1 MAVPWCAAAAA
12 AYNETY
18 SCISPFWLMLAART
32 LDALR
37 CLIKVNHL
45 TVTLSEGEVLLHSLL
60 ESGAALAHD
69 CGGKLACA
77 TCCVIVREGAE
88 TLSPPSDDELDML
101 ERAGAAQDGAR
112 LSCQVTGSGEIAVDI
127 PRAEAPSH
135 EHMLPI
141 ALTADAAQFLAVQ
154 LGKHPGCV
162 GVRLAV
168 APAGCSGLR
177 YRVDLAD
184 ALAENDVVF
193 QYSGVRVAIDRA
205 SLPFI
210 QGTTVRLSSEGL
222 ARRLRFD
229 NPNARQ
235 SCGCGESFGT

>member
-1 MAVPWCAAAAA
+1 MV
-12 AYNETY
+12 
-18 SCISPFWLMLAART
+18 ARRT
-32 LDALR
+32 FGASR
-37 CLIKVNHL
+37 CLIEVDSL

-77 TCCVIVREGAE
+77 TCCVIVRQGAE

-101 ERAGAAQDGAR
+101 ERAGVAQDGAR
-112 LSCQVTGSGEIAVDI
+112 LSCQVSGSGEITVDV

-135 EHMLPI
+135 EQMLPI
-141 ALTADAAQFLAVQ
+141 TLTTDAAQFLAVQ
-154 LGKHPGCV
+154 LSRHPGAV

-177 YRVDLAD
+177 YRIDLAD

-193 QYSGVRVAIDRA
+193 QCSGVRVAIDRA

-210 QGTTVRLSSEGL
+210 QGTTVRLSTEGL

-235 SCGCGESFGT
+235 SCGCGESFAT

>member
-1 MAVPWCAAAAA
+1 MVAP
-12 AYNETY
+12 
-18 SCISPFWLMLAART
+18 RT
-32 LDALR
+32 SGAFR
-37 CLIKVNHL
+37 CLIEVDHL

-77 TCCVIVREGAE
+77 TCCVIVRQGAD
-88 TLSPPSDDELDML
+88 TLSPPSEDELDML

-112 LSCQVTGSGEIAVDI
+112 LSCQASGSGEITVDV
-127 PRAEAPSH
+127 PRVEAPSH
-135 EHMLPI
+135 QRMLPI
-141 ALTADAAQFLAVQ
+141 ALSADAARFLAVQ

-162 GVRLAV
+162 AVRLAV

-177 YRVDLAD
+177 YRVDPVD
-184 ALAENDVVF
+184 TVDERDVTF
-193 QYSGVRVAIDRA
+193 ECGGVRIAVDAA

-210 QGTTVRLSSEGL
+210 QGTTVRLVQEGL

-229 NPNARQ
+229 NPNARE
-235 SCGCGESFGT
+235 SCGCGESFAT